1 MKIHVGTGER
11 ADKGGREGGGSPRAW
26 TGSSADSSATPT
38 FVPLVISDVDRPH
51 HAYTDRIGKKRK
63 EGKKKEPRQME

>member
-1 MKIHVGTGER
+1 MKIHVGPGEG
-11 ADKGGREGGGSPRAW
+11 ADEGGREGGGSPRAW

-51 HAYTDRIGKKRK
+51 HAYTDRKEEKRRR
-63 EGKKKEPRQME
+63 KKKERQMK